1 MRISDNPSLIREII
15 MDHYEYPRNKKLKN
29 DSTYIKVN
37 LDSESCIDNIDLE
50 VLVENGKIKDIC
62 FDGVACTI
70 STASTSIMSELL
82 KDKSIEE
89 ANVII
94 ENYLNMLYGKEYD
107 EELIGEAA
115 AFVNTSKQANRIKC
129 ATLSWNGIK
138 DIINTTILIMI
149 RSTTPPK

>member
-1 MRISDNPSLIREII
+1 MRISDDQNLIREII

-29 DSTYIKVN
+29 DEKYTKIN

-50 VLVENGKIKDIC
+50 VLVEEGVIKDIC

-82 KDKSIEE
+82 KDKSVGE
-89 ANVII
+89 ANIII
-94 ENYLNMLYGKEYD
+94 ENYLNMLYGREYD
-107 EELIGEAA
+107 EELLGEAA

-129 ATLSWNGIK
+129 ATMSWNGLK
-138 DIINTTILIMI
+138 EIIN
-149 RSTTPPK
+149 KDNN

>member
-1 MRISDNPSLIREII
+1 MPTFKDNPELIREVI

-29 DSTYIKVN
+29 DPEYTRVN

-50 VLVENGKIKDIC
+50 VKIENGIIKDIC

-82 KDKSIEE
+82 KDKSVEEAKVIIDNYLAMLHGESYNEDLLEE
-89 ANVII
+89 AN
-94 ENYLNMLYGKEYD
+94 
-107 EELIGEAA
+107 

-129 ATLSWNGIK
+129 ATLSWNGLK
-138 DIINTTILIMI
+138 NILD
-149 RSTTPPK
+149 K

>member
-29 DSTYIKVN
+29 DNTYVKVN

-50 VLVENGKIKDIC
+50 VLVENGKIQDIC

-82 KDKSIEE
+82 KGKSIEE
-89 ANVII
+89 ANLII
-94 ENYLNMLYGKEYD
+94 ENYLNMLYGNDYD
-107 EELIGEAA
+107 EELLGEAA

-129 ATLSWNGIK
+129 ATLSWNGLK
-138 DIINTTILIMI
+138 DIINN
-149 RSTTPPK
+149 SK

>member
-15 MDHYEYPRNKKLKN
+15 MDHYEYPRNKQLKN
-29 DSTYIKVN
+29 DSKYIKVN

-50 VLVENGKIKDIC
+50 VLVEDDKIKDIC

-70 STASTSIMSELL
+70 STASTSIMTELL

-89 ANVII
+89 ANIII
-94 ENYLNMLYGKEYD
+94 ENYLNMLYGKDYD
-107 EELIGEAA
+107 EEILGEAV

-138 DIINTTILIMI
+138 DIINK
-149 RSTTPPK
+149 SN

>member
-1 MRISDNPSLIREII
+1 

-29 DSTYIKVN
+29 DEKYVKVN

-50 VLVENGKIKDIC
+50 VLVENGKIIDIC

-82 KDKSIEE
+82 KGKTVKE

-94 ENYLNMLYGKEYD
+94 ENYLNMLYGRDYD
-107 EELIGEAA
+107 EELLGEAA

-129 ATLSWNGIK
+129 ATLSWNGLK
-138 DIINTTILIMI
+138 KIINKE
-149 RSTTPPK
+149 SK